1 MTPATRPSGVQRTAR
16 TLSVVVPVRDGGE
29 QLRRVLRA
37 LTLSDLPRKS
47 WELIVVD
54 DASSDDSPSVAA
66 EYADLVIRL
75 SGQPRGP
82 AYARN
87 RGFETAR
94 GGYVAFVDADVL
106 VHPHTLSRML
116 ATMTLE
122 PQLGA
127 VLGTYDAGRTSGRLV
142 SEYRNLL
149 RHVEQQT
156 NCGDVDAFAAGLAIV
171 RSDAFVR
178 AGMFDEWR
186 FQRPL
191 AEGLEF
197 GDRLRALGYGIRRR
211 RDAQATHLKRWT
223 VRQWIWDDV
232 LVRGVS
238 VARLNQLR
246 DFRLRA
252 EGLYLVRAVDA
263 SLVWAGVAC
272 LVGGI
277 WIRSVLLVALGGA
290 VASGLVLR
298 HRALLSSLRHAR
310 GATFAAVA
318 LPLHFVTCALYGV
331 AAVAGR
337 ALYHAVGE
345 PQPDP
350 VIQAYAEM
358 GIETW
363 PPVPVPHP
371 RPPMDAAPSHPA
383 NNGNG
388 ARASEL

>member
-1 MTPATRPSGVQRTAR
+1 MTPLSQRTTR
-16 TLSVVVPVRDGGE
+16 TLSVVVPVREGGE

-54 DASSDDSPSVAA
+54 DASTDDSPSIAA

-75 SGQPRGP
+75 TGQPRGP

-87 RGFETAR
+87 RGFETSR
-94 GGYVAFVDADVL
+94 GSYVAFVDADVL

-116 ATMTLE
+116 ATLTLE
-122 PQLGA
+122 PSLGA
-127 VLGTYDAGRTSGRLV
+127 VLGTYDAGRTSGRPV

-156 NCGDVDAFAAGLAIV
+156 NCGDVDVFAAGLAIV
-171 RSDAFVR
+171 RADAFVR

-186 FQRPL
+186 FRRPL

-197 GDRLRALGYGIRRR
+197 GVRLRSLGYGIRRR

-238 VARLNQLR
+238 AARLNQLR

-252 EGLYLVRAVDA
+252 ERLYLVQSIDAV
-263 SLVWAGVAC
+263 LVWASTAGVVA
-272 LVGGI
+272 GI
-277 WIRSVLLVALGGA
+277 WRRSLIVVLFGCAAMLSV
-290 VASGLVLR
+290 VVR
-298 HRALLSSLRHAR
+298 HRAFLAAVRHAR
-310 GATFAAVA
+310 GASFAAVA
-318 LPLHFVTCALYGV
+318 LPLHFVTCAVYGV

-363 PPVPVPHP
+363 PPVPVPQP
-371 RPPMDAAPSHPA
+371 RPPVNVIPSDAP

-388 ARASEL
+388 SRAHEL